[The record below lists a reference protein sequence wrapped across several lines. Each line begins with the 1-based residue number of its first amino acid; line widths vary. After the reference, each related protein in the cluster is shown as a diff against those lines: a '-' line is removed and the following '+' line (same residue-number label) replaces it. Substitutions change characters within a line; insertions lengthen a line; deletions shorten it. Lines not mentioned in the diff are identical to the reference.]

1 MNTIPYIGFFRR
13 AIAFIIDSLI
23 AAIIPAIICI
33 PMMLSV
39 ANNTNMD
46 TNTEAGMLT
55 LFSLAAVYILW
66 QILGL
71 VSFWLYFALLES
83 GHHQATWGKRLV
95 GIKVVDYKGNRI
107 TFARA
112 TGRLFAKFLSYATLY
127 IGFIMAGTTRR
138 KRALHDYIAQ
148 TYVVRKNFQP
158 GDDLPDTK
166 SHLIWLCLIT
176 FVFLALSAI
185 GFLSLLA
192 NSTAIQAKGAAQRLE
207 QLAQEKQT
215 LREPLLENGIT
226 YSRARDGYRA
236 QFEDWEAET
245 YILRLDPK
253 TSTVCCEDLP
263 GGDCSNT
270 QIPECN

>member
-1 MNTIPYIGFFRR
+1 MNTTPYIGFWRR
-13 AIAFIIDSLI
+13 AIAFVIDSLI

-33 PMMLSV
+33 PMMLNV
-39 ANNTNMD
+39 ANNANTD
-46 TNTEAGMLT
+46 TTTEAGMLT
-55 LFSLAAVYILW
+55 FFSMAAIYILW
-66 QILGL
+66 QVLGL

-83 GHHQATWGKRLV
+83 GQHQATWGKRLV
-95 GIKVVDYKGNRI
+95 GIKVVDYNGNRI

-112 TGRLFAKFLSYATLY
+112 TGRLFAKLLSYITWY
-127 IGFIMAGTTRR
+127 IGFIMAGTTNR

-166 SHLIWLCLIT
+166 SHPVWLCLIT
-176 FVFLALSAI
+176 LIFLMFSAM

-192 NSTAIQAKGAAQRLE
+192 NSTATQANAAAQRLQ
-207 QLAQEKQT
+207 QLAQEKQP
-215 LREPLLENGIT
+215 LREPLEENSVT
-226 YSRARDGYRA
+226 YTRQRNGYFA

-245 YILRLDPK
+245 YTLRLDSK
-253 TSTVCCEDLP
+253 TGTVCCEDFP

-270 QIPECN
+270 NLPECN